1 MILEEDKKMTDEE
14 LAKLVQEGKADYFE
28 ELVSRYEGKMIG
40 YIRRFIQNKD
50 DAMDV
55 VQDVFIKVYKN
66 IQSFDTTQRF
76 SPWIYRIAHNEMV
89 NNLKKKVREP
99 LNFFDPEVLF
109 PHPLAK
115 ENPQSDSERVEMKK
129 ILEKCLEYLDEKY
142 KEVLVLRY
150 FDDLDYKDIADILK
164 VPVVTVG
171 VRLNRGKEK
180 LKRIYEEVIKK
191 GDYGRE

>member
-1 MILEEDKKMTDEE
+1 MISEEDKKLTDEE
-14 LAKLVQEGKADYFE
+14 LAKKVQAGEADYFG
-28 ELVSRYEGKMIG
+28 ELVLRYENKMIG
-40 YIRRFIQNKD
+40 YIRRFIQNRD
-50 DAMDV
+50 DATDV

-66 IQSFDTTQRF
+66 IQSFDVTQRF

-89 NNLKKKVREP
+89 NNLKKKVRQP

-115 ENPQSDSERVEMKK
+115 ENPQDDSEK
-129 ILEKCLEYLDEKY
+129 IEIKEILGKCMEHLDEKY

-180 LKRIYEEVIKK
+180 LKEIYEEIIKK